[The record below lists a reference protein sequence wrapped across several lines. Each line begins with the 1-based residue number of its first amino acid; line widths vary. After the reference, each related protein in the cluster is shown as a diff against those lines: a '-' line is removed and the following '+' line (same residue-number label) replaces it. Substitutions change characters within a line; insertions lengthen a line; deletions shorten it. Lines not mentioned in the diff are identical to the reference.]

1 MREVDAVLTVPLA
14 LQQREI
20 EREID
25 ELDRGVQLGA
35 VLFILLGAGVGYWLA
50 QRISDPVERLTLAS
64 RRIAAGELSARV
76 FVRTADELQRLVEA
90 FNTMAVELERQRA
103 QLEHTNRLE
112 AWAEMARQVAHD
124 IKNPLTPIQLS
135 AEHLRRVHQDRG
147 EPLSPVLERC
157 VDTILAQ
164 VRLLRRISA
173 EFSSFAA
180 TPVVRREP
188 TDVGALVR
196 EVADSYRAGLDER
209 YTLDVSV
216 APGLPSLELDRLLIG
231 RAIVNV
237 IENAL
242 HAMPSGGRL
251 DLGVARQGDTVV
263 IRVGDTGIGMDD
275 EARARIF
282 EPYFSTKT
290 TGTGLGLPIAKRNV
304 DLHGGSVAVESGH
317 GAGTVVTFTLPVQTL
332 EIDVD
337 GGRDVPAGAAEGSQ

>member
-1 MREVDAVLTVPLA
+1 
-14 LQQREI
+14 
-20 EREID
+20 
-25 ELDRGVQLGA
+25 
-35 VLFILLGAGVGYWLA
+35 
-50 QRISDPVERLTLAS
+50 
-64 RRIAAGELSARV
+64 
-76 FVRTADELQRLVEA
+76 
-90 FNTMAVELERQRA
+90 
-103 QLEHTNRLE
+103 
-112 AWAEMARQVAHD
+112 
-124 IKNPLTPIQLS
+124 
-135 AEHLRRVHQDRG
+135 
-147 EPLSPVLERC
+147 VLERC

-317 GAGTVVTFTLPVQTL
+317 GAGTVVTFTLPVRTL